1 MNNSNIIK
9 CKHGTEIPVL
19 ISKNSSVNYHDLPC
33 CGVCIEFK
41 NRLLEYEGWDIF
53 SLNYI
58 DNNKRIVYYTSFAK
72 YNYSDDFIM
81 DVIHVDANKIL
92 LQINWANL
100 KFSAQKQFD
109 VLYKIYE
116 NLIFE

>member
-1 MNNSNIIK
+1 MERHFK
-9 CKHGTEIPVL
+9 CKHGTEISVL
-19 ISKNSSVNYHDLPC
+19 ISKNSSVNYYNLPC

-58 DNNKRIVYYTSFAK
+58 ENNLKRIISYNSFGK
-72 YNYSDDFIM
+72 YNHSNFTMYVFYTN
-81 DVIHVDANKIL
+81 ANKIL
-92 LQINWANL
+92 FQINWDDI

-109 VLYKIYE
+109 VLYKVYE